1 MSFFRARPF
10 CPAFRA
16 ALAAEALPR
25 ANNQYGPSLHAII
38 LISLSVV
45 HTPFHLLSPLFPP
58 PPPTELEIVGALNEA
73 VTAHQADVLFGSYP
87 FYGEAAGPRVI
98 ITLESQDEA
107 RAEAAKDFFL
117 ARVRPEWVL
126 RVADDD
132 VLDRETDA
140 AGARPE

>member
-1 MSFFRARPF
+1 VKQLTPHRHTSSL
-10 CPAFRA
+10 
-16 ALAAEALPR
+16 ALLP
-25 ANNQYGPSLHAII
+25 L
-38 LISLSVV
+38 
-45 HTPFHLLSPLFPP
+45 
-58 PPPTELEIVGALNEA
+58 PPTELEIVGALNEA
-73 VTAHQADVLFGSYP
+73 VAAYQADVLFGSYP
-87 FYGEAAGPRVI
+87 FFGEATGPRVI

-140 AGARPE
+140 PAARPE